1 MDEKRPEYIRAMAR
15 HTLAGLRPEDQ
26 ADVAA
31 EMLHLLSDN
40 LVPAKVF
47 RDAPWFFSILD
58 PGLLTGAVEALHNA
72 GKDDLAMRLAMK
84 ALHEEGVLALLDGGA
99 DAG

>member
-1 MDEKRPEYIRAMAR
+1 MGEKQSEHIRALAR
-15 HTLAGLRPEDQ
+15 YTLAGLRVDEQ

-84 ALHEEGVLALLDGGA
+84 ADHEERAFALLDGGP